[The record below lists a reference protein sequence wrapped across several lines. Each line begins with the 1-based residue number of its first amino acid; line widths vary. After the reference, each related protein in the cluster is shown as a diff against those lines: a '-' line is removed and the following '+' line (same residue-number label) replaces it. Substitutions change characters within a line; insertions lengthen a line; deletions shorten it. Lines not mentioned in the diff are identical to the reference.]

1 MSKKPDKSKGDDK
14 PAKPTFTDTE
24 IAKARRWFEKG
35 QELAEKK
42 NYDYAIESYISGL
55 AFWPEAVEEGHK
67 PCRAAALFR
76 GPQKVSFTGGMKY
89 KTTGKDAKRAM
100 LNAEMLLSKDAAN
113 IGYTEAVFKNA
124 ARGYYDQTVLWIG
137 ELLADAAV
145 HEEKPNPARFE
156 LMRKI
161 YEELADRVADTEP
174 PLAITCLERAVEALS
189 RLQALKPQDLEIATD
204 LRDVAGKL
212 TILKGQYQSA
222 ESFRDS
228 IHDGDAQQELHD
240 KERAV
245 QSDESLD
252 KLIASARQ
260 HLEADPLDKATINEL
275 VNLLCRREQTQ
286 EETQAIGIL
295 IEAFK
300 QTEEYPFK
308 MRADEIRM
316 RQLNRQTR
324 EIVASGDAEAA
335 RKQLKD
341 QLRYELK
348 VYRDRADRYPTDMRI
363 RYQYGQRLFR
373 ARRFDDAIPVLQ
385 EARSDPKTR
394 GFCNLYIGRCFFE
407 KGYHSQA
414 VDTLQEAIQAHEPPD
429 DELGKQLNYRLGRA
443 YEADGRTEDA
453 LKTYGQLIQWDY
465 NYRNGEVR
473 KRLDALKTRK

>member
-1 MSKKPDKSKGDDK
+1 MSKKPDKSNGDDK
-14 PAKPTFTDTE
+14 PAKPTFTDDE
-24 IAKARRWFEKG
+24 ITKAHRWFEKG

-55 AFWPEAVEEGHK
+55 EFWPEAVEEGHK

-76 GPQKVSFTGGMKY
+76 GPKKVSFTDGMKH

-100 LNAEMLLSKDAAN
+100 LNAELLLSRDAAN
-113 IGYTEAVFKNA
+113 IGYMEAVFKNA
-124 ARGYYDQTVLWIG
+124 ARGHYDQTVLWIG

-145 HEEKPNPARFE
+145 HEEKPNPGRFE
-156 LMRKI
+156 LMHKT
-161 YEELADRVADTEP
+161 YEALADRVADTEP
-174 PLAITCLERAVEALS
+174 TLAITCLERAVEALS
-189 RLQALKPQDLEIATD
+189 RLQALKPQDLDIATD
-204 LRDVAGKL
+204 LRDVAGKV
-212 TILKGQYQSA
+212 TILKGKYQSA

-228 IHDGDAQQELHD
+228 VHDSEAQKELHD

-260 HLEADPLDKATINEL
+260 RCEANPLDKATITEL
-275 VNLLCRREQTQ
+275 VNLLCRREQTK

-295 IEAFK
+295 LKAFE
-300 QTEEYPFK
+300 QTDEYPFK

-316 RQLNRQTR
+316 RQLNRQGHQ
-324 EIVASGDAEAA
+324 IVASGDAKAA
-335 RKQLKD
+335 REHLKD

-348 VYRDRADRYPTDMRI
+348 VYRDRAERYPTDMRV

-373 ARRFDDAIPVLQ
+373 AGRFDDAIPVLQ
-385 EARSDPKTR
+385 EARNDPKTR
-394 GFCNLYIGRCFFE
+394 GFCNLYIARCFFE

-414 VDTLQEAIQAHEPPD
+414 IDTLQEAIQAHEPPD

-473 KRLDALKTRK
+473 KRLDALKAGK